1 MQATEEFASGMY
13 LRKPEGGSGEQI
25 KRVASR
31 SIAILFPGLGEKAG
45 YMNTV
50 AAKCV
55 DVLRVC
61 ESFDSFCIFSEI
73 ESDQ

>member
-1 MQATEEFASGMY
+1 MEMQLTFVNKS
-13 LRKPEGGSGEQI
+13 SEQI
-25 KRVASR
+25 KRIASR
-31 SIAILFPGLGEKAG
+31 SIDILFPGLREKAG

-61 ESFDSFCIFSEI
+61 ESFDSFCILSEI
-73 ESDQ
+73 GGDE

>member
-1 MQATEEFASGMY
+1 MQEREEFASGMY
-13 LRKPEGGSGEQI
+13 LRKPGGGSGEQI
-25 KRVASR
+25 KRLASR
-31 SIAILFPGLGEKAG
+31 SMDILFPGLGEKAG

-61 ESFDSFCIFSEI
+61 ESFDSFCIFSDI
-73 ESDQ
+73 GSDQ